1 MKIVVSKIIWS
12 VVALVCVLTLVY
24 VWFIGFPVPDYVA
37 LDDGEPAKVYTIR
50 TGPNTFFDVYMSD
63 KEVLMQSDMETY
75 YNFAQG
81 SIIKSSTS
89 VKADLIDAD
98 KQVYGRPGSFCYRVL
113 NDSCTITVD
122 SKLSTY
128 QGLQSLLH
136 NEEYTVYGD
145 LSNLEQHSGIPLTFP
160 ELASYRK
167 VTDQVVASRDF
178 DDYTWNEAE
187 NSFIWY
193 GEGRASFYK
202 ANLVYGLYGD
212 VTQQLFATVQTCYK
226 LSPTDCWV
234 GDDYIISIDKN
245 YVFGVRRINRNTHL
259 VVVTNNSQQVEA
271 AVATLSGRL

>member
-145 LSNLEQHSGIPLTFP
+145 LSNL
-160 ELASYRK
+160 
-167 VTDQVVASRDF
+167 
-178 DDYTWNEAE
+178 
-187 NSFIWY
+187 
-193 GEGRASFYK
+193 
-202 ANLVYGLYGD
+202 
-212 VTQQLFATVQTCYK
+212 
-226 LSPTDCWV
+226 
-234 GDDYIISIDKN
+234 
-245 YVFGVRRINRNTHL
+245 
-259 VVVTNNSQQVEA
+259 
-271 AVATLSGRL
+271 